1 VFIHMTEVLTFTLVG
16 ILVYFAA
23 DWLLRQIEKF
33 RGKEFAEYRSIVFF
47 ALFLGLVMFSFE
59 LIRLYT
65 PSGKPGATSI
75 TQQPASAAVPS
86 SPELPRK

>member
-1 VFIHMTEVLTFTLVG
+1 MTEVLTFTLVG

-59 LIRLYT
+59 LIRLYS
-65 PSGKPGATSI
+65 PAEKPGSTAV
-75 TQQPASAAVPS
+75 TQQPAAPAAPS
-86 SPELPRK
+86 SPVLPRK